1 MKKARLSLVVL
12 LILLTVGAAGCGYNY
27 RSLLPGAR
35 NDEAAL
41 IRVRIRFVDQA
52 EIPSCYVKSLG
63 IDLEAQ
69 VYAGGP
75 SSNYIY
81 DQDRN
86 IIGSFNYQNVLYM
99 MVLPDDTA
107 AND

>member
-1 MKKARLSLVVL
+1 MRKMKMALVVML
-12 LILLTVGAAGCGYNY
+12 LVMTIGAAGCGYDY
-27 RSLLPGAR
+27 RSLLPGAK

-41 IRVRIRFVDQA
+41 IRVRIHFTDQA

-63 IDLEAQ
+63 IDSEAQ

-99 MVLPDDTA
+99 MVLPDETA